1 VTRTPFDPARQV
13 PLAQATSLRL
23 GGPAEFHA
31 RIEPPAFPGA
41 FAGALAEALDW
52 AARRGLP
59 LTILGGGSNV
69 VIADAGLSG
78 LVLTLAGASETITRD
93 GDRVLVTIGAGALW
107 DDFVARCVARGWS
120 GIECLSGIP
129 GHVGATPIQN
139 VGAYGQEVA
148 DTIVSLRAHDRASGQ
163 IVELAPADCAFGYR
177 TSRFKTND
185 ADRFI
190 VLDVTFRLHAGGA
203 PCRAYPEIARRIPA
217 EATLDDARR
226 IVLDTRREKSMLLD
240 PGDENGRSCGSFFL
254 NPLIEPTALD
264 DLRARTSAAPP
275 TYPQPDGRLKLPAAW
290 LIERAGFH
298 KGQRWG
304 AVGISTRH
312 SLALVAH
319 AGATSRQLLEAAHR
333 IRDGVQARLGIQ
345 LTPEPLFLGF
355 GSSPHGLPAL

>member
-1 VTRTPFDPARQV
+1 MTPFEPVRQV
-13 PLAQATSLRL
+13 PLAEATSLRL

-31 RIEPPAFPGA
+31 RVDPASSSG
-41 FAGALAEALDW
+41 GLAEALDW
-52 AARRGLP
+52 AARRSRP
-59 LTILGGGSNV
+59 VTILGGGSNV
-69 VIADAGLSG
+69 VIADAGLRG
-78 LVLTLAGASETITRD
+78 LVLTIAGGNETITTA
-93 GDRVLVTIGAGALW
+93 GETVLVTIAAGAVW

-120 GIECLSGIP
+120 GLECLSGIP

-148 DTIVSLRAHDRASGQ
+148 DTIVSLRAHDRTSGQ
-163 IVELAPADCAFGYR
+163 LVELEHAECGFGYR
-177 TSRFKTND
+177 TSRFKTHD

-190 VLDVTFRLHAGGA
+190 VLDVTFRLHAHGA
-203 PCRAYPEIARRIPA
+203 PCRAYPEIARRLPP
-217 EATLDDARR
+217 EASLDEARR
-226 IVLDTRREKSMLLD
+226 IVVQTRREKSMLLD

-254 NPLIEPTALD
+254 NPVIEPSTLD
-264 DLRARTSAAPP
+264 ALRARAAAAPP

-304 AVGISTRH
+304 AVGISSRH

-319 AGATSRQLLEAAHR
+319 DGATSRQILEAAHR
-333 IRDGVQARLGIQ
+333 IRDGVHAALGIE

-355 GSSPHGLPAL
+355 GSSAHGLPPL

>member
-1 VTRTPFDPARQV
+1 MTRTFAPARQV
-13 PLAQATSLRL
+13 PLAGATSLRL
-23 GGPAEFHA
+23 GGPAQFHA
-31 RIEPPAFPGA
+31 RLDPASSP
-41 FAGALAEALDW
+41 GALAEALDW
-52 AARRGLP
+52 AAQRSLP
-59 LTILGGGSNV
+59 VTILGGGSNV

-78 LVLTLAGASETITRD
+78 LVLTIAGGSESIERE
-93 GDRVLVTIGAGALW
+93 GDSVRITIGAGAPW

-163 IVELAPADCAFGYR
+163 LVELTHGECAFGYR
-177 TSRFKTND
+177 TSRFKTGD
-185 ADRFI
+185 TERFI
-190 VLDVTFRLHAGGA
+190 VLDVTFRLQSGGA
-203 PCRAYPEIARRIPA
+203 PCRAYPELARRLPP
-217 EATLDDARR
+217 EATLVETRR

-240 PGDENGRSCGSFFL
+240 PNDENGRSCGSFFL

-264 DLRARTSAAPP
+264 DLRARAAASPP

-319 AGATSRQLLEAAHR
+319 EGATSHQILEAAHR
-333 IRDGVQARLGIQ
+333 IRDGVHDALGIE

-355 GSSPHGLPAL
+355 GSSPHGLPRL